1 MINRIQHICN
11 SPFCEISMFIITG
24 GLFASAIFTNE
35 NETSAATA
43 STLIAAIALF
53 SLLIWA
59 TIMLIKNNR
68 IKEMSTKPRVIVE
81 ICSSTMFLLWLCI
94 SSSYIF
100 ALIWSP
106 FFIWNCIRSV
116 KQAYVKD

>member
-1 MINRIQHICN
+1 MINRLQNICN
-11 SPFCEISMFIITG
+11 SPFCEISMLIITC
-24 GLFASAIFTNE
+24 GLFVSALFTHKND
-35 NETSAATA
+35 TSVATA
-43 STLIAAIALF
+43 SILIAGIALF

-59 TIMLIKNNR
+59 TIMLIRHKGVR
-68 IKEMSTKPRVIVE
+68 EMSTKPRVIVE

-116 KQAYVKD
+116 KQVYIKA

>member
-1 MINRIQHICN
+1 MINRLQNICN
-11 SPFCEISMFIITG
+11 SPFCEISMLIITC
-24 GLFASAIFTNE
+24 GLFVSALFTHR

-59 TIMLIKNNR
+59 TIMLIKNKR

-106 FFIWNCIRSV
+106 FFIWNCIRNV